1 MKAEQRMVTR
11 HQKTVDPGRTEKE
24 KQAAERPAGA
34 GSDDTCRCKEVSVMK
49 PRKLFG
55 LMMSDLAFWNKTKK
69 G

>member
-1 MKAEQRMVTR
+1 MVTR
-11 HQKTVDPGRTEKE
+11 HKKTVDPGGTEKE
-24 KQAAERPAGA
+24 KKTTEQLARA

-55 LMMSDLAFWNKTKK
+55 LMISDLAFWKKSKK